1 MTETGRRL
9 GRYRLEELLGQGGM
23 AEVWRARD
31 ERLGRTVAVKVILT
45 AHARDAHFRERFQKE
60 AQLVASL
67 DHPNILPVYDF
78 GDEAGL
84 PYLVMPY
91 LEGGTL
97 RDRMVGAPIPFG
109 QAVSWIRQLGDA
121 LDAAHEAGILH
132 RDVKPA
138 NVLIRRDDRLA
149 LADFGI
155 AKMLQTSTGL
165 TATGMVVGTPIYMA
179 PEQAQ
184 GKPATPASDRYAL
197 GVLAYEI
204 LSGRPPFDGESA
216 LALMHQH
223 VTSPA
228 PPLSS
233 SVHGL
238 PAGLDPVF
246 ERALAKEPERR
257 PPSCRTFATELLA
270 FVPTGSVSEADRAT
284 TPWAAMET
292 SPTLYEATP
301 KRVGPRAT
309 ERDPELT
316 SRPTISTSPQP
327 SRRTVLGIAAAAV
340 GVVVLAGVWLLS
352 SRPEPAP
359 LVAAA
364 AVPTVAVPTAVPTAS
379 PAPPPAGPAPA
390 EEKAVEPARPGVSA
404 PERDATSGAAPAPP
418 AVPPVA
424 PEPVRVAAP
433 RDVEPP
439 REPGGTPPPPPG
451 AAGDLRALQARL
463 DPVLRGGTRPTREDF
478 QAAARAAREAE
489 ARDPGSPGARALEL
503 YALGGI
509 AYLDRRDDEAV
520 RQLLAAQSA
529 AGKFGAWELRVLRV
543 AAGRGRGA
551 KEAEG
556 WELALAYGDA
566 RREADALLAKDLA
579 RDPADPRALLGRAA
593 LRRMERRSDEA
604 IADATAVHE
613 GRPPGFLG
621 AVAAELLA
629 EEHLSRGDFEEA
641 ARWYREAA
649 IPQNPLSA
657 HAGWEG
663 GRILEERLGR
673 AGEARELYAAACRA
687 GNRKACAK
695 SGDPAPRPR
704 LFPRRRAP

>member
-1 MTETGRRL
+1 
-9 GRYRLEELLGQGGM
+9 
-23 AEVWRARD
+23 
-31 ERLGRTVAVKVILT
+31 
-45 AHARDAHFRERFQKE
+45 
-60 AQLVASL
+60 
-67 DHPNILPVYDF
+67 
-78 GDEAGL
+78 
-84 PYLVMPY
+84 
-91 LEGGTL
+91 
-97 RDRMVGAPIPFG
+97 MVGAPIPFDR
-109 QAVSWIRQLGDA
+109 AVSWIRQLGDA
-121 LDAAHEAGILH
+121 LDAAHEAGVLH

-155 AKMLQTSTGL
+155 AKMIQTSTGL

-204 LSGRPPFDGESA
+204 LSGKPPFDGESA

-246 ERALAKEPERR
+246 ERALAKEPGRR

-270 FVPTGSVSEADRAT
+270 FVPAGPVSEEDRAT
-284 TPWAAMET
+284 TPWAAMDS
-292 SPTLYEATP
+292 SPTLYEAAP
-301 KRVGPRAT
+301 RPLAPRAT
-309 ERDPELT
+309 ARDPELT

-327 SRRTVLGIAAAAV
+327 SRRTVLGIAAAAA
-340 GVVVLAGVWLLS
+340 GVVVLAGGWLLS
-352 SRPEPAP
+352 TRS
-359 LVAAA
+359 
-364 AVPTVAVPTAVPTAS
+364 
-379 PAPPPAGPAPA
+379 GPAPA
-390 EEKAVEPARPGVSA
+390 PAPGGPVQAEARAVEAARPGLRGPQGVAPSA
-404 PERDATSGAAPAPP
+404 SPPVPP
-418 AVPPVA
+418 AA
-424 PEPVRVAAP
+424 PEPVRVAALPDPEPPTPPGGAGLAP
-433 RDVEPP
+433 RDGPP
-439 REPGGTPPPPPG
+439 EPGEG
-451 AAGDLRALQARL
+451 GDLRSLQARL

-478 QAAARAAREAE
+478 QGVVRAARAAESRE
-489 ARDPGSPGARALEL
+489 PGAPGARALEL

-529 AGKFGAWELRVLRV
+529 AGRLGTWELRVLRV
-543 AAGRGRGA
+543 ASGRGRGA
-551 KEAEG
+551 TGVEG
-556 WELALAYGDA
+556 WELALAYRDA
-566 RREADALLAKDLA
+566 RREAEALLAKDLV

-593 LRRMERRSDEA
+593 LRRLERRSDEA

-629 EEHLSRGDFEEA
+629 EEHLARGAWEEA
-641 ARWYREAA
+641 ARWYRNAA
-649 IPQNPLSA
+649 IPQSPLSA

-687 GNRKACAK
+687 GNRRACAK

-704 LFPRRRAP
+704 LVPRRRAP